1 MSQRAR
7 KPHFTLIELLVVIAI
22 IAILAAMLLPALAKA
37 REKAR
42 QASCQSNMK
51 QITLGVA
58 MYMGDSDQ
66 FLPLAYNDAAMTV
79 NVLSGTPGGGCCFKT
94 WSQNKTASTAAAIPN
109 PVHNGYCHWRF
120 NTYVNDWKIWQ
131 CPSMST
137 APAPQTADST
147 SYLSSLCITSSPGG
161 QFPYM
166 GGIKESRFIASP
178 SNITIWQDAVTWYE
192 PGTAAN
198 VLRSQCLTQ
207 TWLSSHGPVVN
218 CGYMDGH
225 VASANPGNWVSL
237 MKANRPWF

>member
-1 MSQRAR
+1 MKSMRCGR
-7 KPHFTLIELLVVIAI
+7 RFTLIELLVVIAI

-66 FLPLAYNDAAMTV
+66 FLPRAYNNTTLAQH
-79 NVLSGTPGGGCCFKT
+79 VLNTDGGGCCYKC
-94 WSQNKTASTAAAIPN
+94 WSQNKTASTLASIPN

-120 NTYVNDWKIWQ
+120 NPYVNDWKIWA

-137 APAPQTADST
+137 APAPETADST
-147 SYLSSLCITSSPGG
+147 SYLCSITITSQAGG

-192 PGTAAN
+192 PSTAAN
-198 VLRSQCLTQ
+198 LLRSSCLTA
-207 TWLSSHGPVVN
+207 TWISSHGPVVN
-218 CGYMDGH
+218 CGFMDGH
-225 VASANPGNWVSL
+225 VASSNPGNWVSL